1 MLRNVAIGTSILFGV
16 AAAVLGGIAM
26 APLVPVVLII
36 GGIEY
41 AWMQSQISTQLA
53 EAEARSL
60 NLRREAKLKNT
71 PPPVRISAHFPATR
85 PLMLLPFF

>member
-1 MLRNVAIGTSILFGV
+1 MLRNVAIGTPIVFGV

-60 NLRREAKLKNT
+60 NLRREAELMNMS
-71 PPPVRISAHFPATR
+71 PAVGISAHFAAPR

>member
-1 MLRNVAIGTSILFGV
+1 MLRNVAIGTSIVFGV

-26 APLVPVVLII
+26 APLVPIVLII

-41 AWMQSQISTQLA
+41 AWMQSQISTQL
-53 EAEARSL
+53 AEARSL

>member
-1 MLRNVAIGTSILFGV
+1 MLRNVAIGTSIVFGV

-26 APLVPVVLII
+26 APLVPIVLII

-41 AWMQSQISTQLA
+41 AWMQSQISTQL
-53 EAEARSL
+53 AEARSL

-71 PPPVRISAHFPATR
+71 PPPVRISAHLPATR

>member
-1 MLRNVAIGTSILFGV
+1 MLRNVAIGTSIVFGV

-60 NLRREAKLKNT
+60 NLRREAELMNMS
-71 PPPVRISAHFPATR
+71 PAVGISAHFAATR